1 MCQVLYREGGEWA
14 CKTIQRLHKLP
25 SLEHDW
31 KQVIQRLEPG
41 TKGRPPAY
49 VRGVQSVIE
58 EVRMALE
65 RAARAIT
72 ASRIPGGQAPMQ
84 TGRLTEPRRAR
95 RPKIGYSVQL
105 SLAQKADP
113 EISKAPSL

>member
-58 EVRMALE
+58 EFGWPWSVRHEQLPHRAYPAGKLPCRLE
-65 RAARAIT
+65 
-72 ASRIPGGQAPMQ
+72 G
-84 TGRLTEPRRAR
+84 
-95 RPKIGYSVQL
+95 
-105 SLAQKADP
+105 
-113 EISKAPSL
+113 